1 MDYDELM
8 AMLEGVEFENRDG
21 FITGMNNLNAGATA
35 RIQELE
41 GANATLAQDL
51 QRMQAENYKLLTAQT
66 GKNPE
71 GKGDGEE
78 TEEITEE
85 DKDVNKLIKD

>member
-71 GKGDGEE
+71 GGDEE

>member
-41 GANATLAQDL
+41 GANASLAQDL

-66 GKNPE
+66 AKGPE
-71 GKGDGEE
+71 GDEE
-78 TEEITEE
+78 EKEEITEE

>member
-1 MDYDELM
+1 MDYEELM

-66 GKNPE
+66 AKAPE
-71 GKGDGEE
+71 GEGEG

-85 DKDVNKLIKD
+85 DKDINKLIKD

>member
-1 MDYDELM
+1 MDYEELM

-21 FITGMNNLNAGATA
+21 FISGMNNLNAGATA

-66 GKNPE
+66 AKNPE
-71 GKGDGEE
+71 GSDEE

-85 DKDVNKLIKD
+85 DKDINKLIKD